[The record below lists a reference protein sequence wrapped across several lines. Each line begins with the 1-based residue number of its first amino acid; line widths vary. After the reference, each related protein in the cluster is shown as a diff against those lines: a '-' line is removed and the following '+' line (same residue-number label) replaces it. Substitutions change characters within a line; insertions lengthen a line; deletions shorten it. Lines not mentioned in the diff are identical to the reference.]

1 MKGYLFKVLIFMLI
15 VFIIPL
21 SAYSRNKNYLENIIE
36 VSKKP
41 DKNIVEVKSSSE
53 ENKKELKEDKENKIE
68 KNTNIEESLICYTP
82 QYNCNS
88 FNIYDI
94 TENKV
99 IKVSAEDYVIGAVA
113 SEMPPSFHEEA
124 LKAQAVACHS
134 LAVKQK
140 LDHMK
145 NPDETLWGGDFS
157 ADPSNKKGYVTKE
170 KMKEMYGDKF
180 DLYYGKISKA
190 CQEVINK
197 VMLSENEPVVAVY
210 HSASNGFTEKSEN
223 VWSGG
228 KSYLTTVESKGDI
241 LSPNYESRKEFTE
254 NQVKEILT
262 AAYPDINLNINAEN
276 WFKDEIRSEAGYVL
290 NIKVGDKTI
299 EGKKIRSLFSLRSC
313 DFDIKYENGNFLFT
327 VRGYGHGVGLSQYGA
342 DYMARQG
349 ASYDEILKHYYRG
362 VVIVD
367 IK

>member
-1 MKGYLFKVLIFMLI
+1 MKGYLFRILIFMLI
-15 VFIIPL
+15 IFIIPL
-21 SAYSRNKNYLENIIE
+21 SAYSRNKNYLENIIQ

-41 DKNIVEVKSSSE
+41 NKSDIEINSSSAE
-53 ENKKELKEDKENKIE
+53 DKKGVKENKE
-68 KNTNIEESLICYTP
+68 KEVNTDMQEAVSCYTP
-82 QYNCNS
+82 KYHCDS
-88 FNIYDI
+88 FNIYDT
-94 TENKV
+94 TEKRI

-145 NPDETLWGGDFS
+145 NPDENLWGGDFA

-170 KMKEMYGDKF
+170 KMREMYGDKYE
-180 DLYYGKISKA
+180 LYYGKIAKA
-190 CQEVINK
+190 CKEVINK
-197 VMLSENEPVVAVY
+197 VMLSENEPVAAVY

-223 VWSGG
+223 VWTYGE
-228 KSYLTTVESKGDI
+228 SYLTTVESKGDI
-241 LSPNYESRKEFTE
+241 LSPNYESREEFTE
-254 NQVKEILT
+254 NQVKEILKG
-262 AAYPDINLNINAEN
+262 AYPDINLNSSAEN
-276 WFKDEIRSEAGYVL
+276 WFKDEKRSEAGYVL
-290 NIKVGDKTI
+290 NIKAGDKII
-299 EGKKIRSLFSLRSC
+299 EGKKIRNLFSLRSC
-313 DFDIKYENGNFLFT
+313 DFDIKYENGKFLFT

-349 ASYDEILKHYYRG
+349 ASYDEILKHYYQG